1 MAVYPERLKAQVFLE
16 DRACWPSGMAE
27 GTRRL
32 WRSSP
37 RERTGTGG
45 ALCQLT
51 MSTSQK
57 RGQVTQLKPRP
68 LGLKEGLSEMY
79 QGELLC
85 DVTLVADGQRFP
97 CHSPYFRDV
106 FVQGGKDL
114 EGSEV
119 QLENV
124 PPSLLQNI
132 LKYIYTEELALTPE
146 LAPSLF
152 TGASQLQII
161 PLETVCCRFLVMHL
175 SIQNCFEMYSLAQLH
190 HSQPLLHA
198 VLQVLIRNFDR
209 TFEEDHFLRLDAGDL
224 AAVISSDDLEVA
236 SELKVYQVV
245 RRWVQGEPSKRSPFL
260 GELLHHVRF
269 PLFGPEEQ
277 DVLQEDLE
285 RRDDL
290 ELRADHGWPGSR
302 NRAAAA
308 RHAAHKH
315 THAQGH
321 PSDTDVRLESEE
333 AHMSCYEPLAD
344 VWEKLPGLQSLTH
357 ACCTSNGDKVYL
369 SGGVYKAA
377 SAALAFG
384 AFTNQWLQLPAM
396 QIPGGSAAGCR
407 PSKLLRHGGWRRFQS
422 FLNLAECLDLVT
434 ERWTPMAK
442 LPFAL
447 SHPASSVLREKVY
460 LLGGAT
466 GVSNHW
472 LFHKGV
478 LIYAM
483 ESNTWTQVPLATG
496 FFAAGAVAGDN
507 GIYVIGG
514 YTEKKNEDWQERA
527 LVPENRHSTR
537 KCFFVNEAGKVN
549 ANVAVPKLRRSL
561 ANAGVVRCGTR
572 IYVLGGEDLSQRY
585 KVIYHWQPGETR
597 WHRAGA
603 EIPVPREGIS
613 RFGCATLL
621 RPKPHILQLFQVT
634 SVVIVSAVAKS

>member
-1 MAVYPERLKAQVFLE
+1 
-16 DRACWPSGMAE
+16 
-27 GTRRL
+27 
-32 WRSSP
+32 
-37 RERTGTGG
+37 
-45 ALCQLT
+45 

-57 RGQVTQLKPRP
+57 RGQVTKLKPRP
-68 LGLKEGLSEMY
+68 LGLKEGLTEMY

-97 CHSPYFRDV
+97 CHRALLAAVSPYFRDV

-132 LKYIYTEELALTPE
+132 LKYIYTEELALTSE

-152 TGASQLQII
+152 TGASQLQIL
-161 PLETVCCRFLVMHL
+161 PLETVCCRFLVTHL
-175 SIQNCFEMYSLAQLH
+175 SVQNCFEMYSLAQVH

-209 TFEEDHFLRLDAGDL
+209 TFEEDSFLRLDAGDL

-245 RRWVQGEPSKRSPFL
+245 RRWVQGEPAKRGPFL
-260 GELLHHVRF
+260 GELLRHVRF
-269 PLFGPEEQ
+269 PLIGPEEQ

-290 ELRADHGWPGSR
+290 ELERKVMDGPERLRQSGGLRKGMYKPHILCI
-302 NRAAAA
+302 
-308 RHAAHKH
+308 
-315 THAQGH
+315 
-321 PSDTDVRLESEE
+321 DTQMCEYQQLESEE
-333 AHMSCYEPLAD
+333 AHMSCYEPQGE

-369 SGGVYKAA
+369 SGGVYKNAYSNA
-377 SAALAFG
+377 VYEFD

-396 QIPGGSAAGCR
+396 QIPRAAHGFVYDR
-407 PSKLLRHGGWRRFQS
+407 QKLYAMGGWRRFQS
-422 FLNLAECLDLVT
+422 FINLAERLDLVT

-447 SHPASSVLREKVY
+447 SHPASAVLREKVY

-478 LIYAM
+478 LIYTM
-483 ESNTWTQVPLATG
+483 DSNTWTQVPLATG
-496 FFAAGAVAGDN
+496 FFAAGAVAGEN

-527 LVPENRHSTR
+527 LAPENRHSTR

-549 ANVAVPKLRRSL
+549 ANVAVPKLRRGL
-561 ANAGVVRCGTR
+561 ANAGVIRCGTR

-634 SVVIVSAVAKS
+634 SVVIVSVVAKS